1 MRSYDGVNYQ
11 YISDDAEKEKVIGI
25 IANLIG
31 FRPKTDRLA
40 YSLSFYAGGIGVD
53 DRLAVSCL
61 LDNSNWPAMVQ
72 RLRLKRVSEI
82 SDNPIWEE
90 EFRWLVGAE
99 ETEGSLEEHSY
110 RFINTEKHDFQYA
123 ADQQCEIFLSN
134 ESDVNS
140 WCVVWRV
147 NGHVNYLS
155 FEQG

>member
-11 YISDDAEKEKVIGI
+11 YISDDAEKEKAIGI

-72 RLRLKRVSEI
+72 RLRLKSVSEI

-99 ETEGSLEEHSY
+99 ETEGSLEEHSC
-110 RFINTEKHDFQYA
+110 RFINTEKHDFQYT
-123 ADQQCEIFLSN
+123 ADQQCEIF
-134 ESDVNS
+134 
-140 WCVVWRV
+140 
-147 NGHVNYLS
+147 
-155 FEQG
+155 FQ